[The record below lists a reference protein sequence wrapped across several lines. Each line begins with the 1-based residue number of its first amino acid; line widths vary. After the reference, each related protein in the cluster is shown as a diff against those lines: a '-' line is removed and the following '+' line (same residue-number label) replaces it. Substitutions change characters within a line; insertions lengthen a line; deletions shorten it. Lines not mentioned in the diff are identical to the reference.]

1 MRFLLDKYVSKPLSR
16 APIRALSYLLQCH
29 VVVGGVDRH
38 GIIAFTM
45 AENAIC
51 WGLAASPRA
60 ARVGEGCYG
69 PQGRWKWYAE
79 WVLVACRFNLL
90 PSYAVCLV
98 FRWVGRQ
105 RQRAR
110 YRCLQRARG
119 MY

>member
-51 WGLAASPRA
+51 WVLAASPTRSESGGGMLWA
-60 ARVGEGCYG
+60 TGTMEM
-69 PQGRWKWYAE
+69 
-79 WVLVACRFNLL
+79 
-90 PSYAVCLV
+90 VC
-98 FRWVGRQ
+98 
-105 RQRAR
+105 
-110 YRCLQRARG
+110 
-119 MY
+119 